1 MHTHTRTEL
10 PFCHTTAITLGDSF
24 TRQFLVVMVVEV
36 AVDKLPVIEKEDEEV
51 TETTTVPQ
59 QSVPNL
65 VNKAVK
71 LG

>member
-1 MHTHTRTEL
+1 
-10 PFCHTTAITLGDSF
+10 
-24 TRQFLVVMVVEV
+24 MVVEV

-51 TETTTVPQ
+51 TETTATTVPQ

-65 VNKAVK
+65 VNKVVK